1 MIRVMM
7 VMRVEVC
14 ACCGN
19 RGHQSGLFTW
29 LALRQA
35 QRLGQW
41 LVQRLQGQLLLALL
55 EQAFQRRAS
64 CRLAP

>member
-1 MIRVMM
+1 
-7 VMRVEVC
+7 
-14 ACCGN
+14 
-19 RGHQSGLFTW
+19 

-41 LVQRLQGQLLLALL
+41 LAPQRLQGQLLLALL

-64 CRLAP
+64 CRLAL